1 MQCALRCCDCCTHC
15 RPCGT
20 RGTKGFIGIPNFWL
34 WWNPCSTD
42 SGHLTSAFFKHIP
55 NRLWGIFGSIFSR
68 YFVSVPPK
76 SKHSSLNDL
85 ILVLAPSIF
94 CNFRQSYT
102 IISWSRAW
110 INLLIWVVP
119 KPASGG
125 WTKHQ
130 IYHKSGVNSI
140 LNKQTTSCL
149 LKFLNLPSVLYC
161 NIAGNVSIHSKAAFN
176 SGYDATHSRESVLIW
191 LWNFAK
197 RVE

>member
-55 NRLWGIFGSIFSR
+55 NRLWGIFGSIFST

-85 ILVLAPSIF
+85 ILVLAPSNF

-110 INLLIWVVP
+110 INLLIWVVRQNQLQEVGHE
-119 KPASGG
+119 ADL
-125 WTKHQ
+125 
-130 IYHKSGVNSI
+130 I
-140 LNKQTTSCL
+140 LQVEANP
-149 LKFLNLPSVLYC
+149 LNRRINNWCRSL
-161 NIAGNVSIHSKAAFN
+161 F
-176 SGYDATHSRESVLIW
+176 
-191 LWNFAK
+191 
-197 RVE
+197 